1 MTSFFGAYLGRE
13 VQLSGS
19 AKRISPSVIRIPR
32 PEHRERV
39 GAALADPDQVRCSPR
54 FGAAKL
60 FSRWLPDARGGKHVV
75 VVVVSAGEDGRLGS
89 LRLTLP
95 GGLLKRGRWARRYL
109 AIRVRPP

>member
-1 MTSFFGAYLGRE
+1 MTSFFCTYLGGE
-13 VQLSGS
+13 VQLSGERE
-19 AKRISPSVIRIPR
+19 ARIAERDPDLL
-32 PEHRERV
+32 PEHRERI
-39 GAALADPDQVRCSPR
+39 GATLADPDRVRRSQR